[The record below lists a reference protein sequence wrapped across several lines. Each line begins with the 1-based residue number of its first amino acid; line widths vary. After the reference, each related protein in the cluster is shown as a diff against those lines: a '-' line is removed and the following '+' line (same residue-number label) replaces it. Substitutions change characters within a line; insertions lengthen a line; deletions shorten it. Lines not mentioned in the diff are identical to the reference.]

1 MPSFVKELL
10 TFLSESPTPFH
21 AVQNMSTQ
29 LEKGGFNKLDEDA
42 SWRVTKPGRYYIL
55 RNQSSI
61 VAFTQGN
68 KDPIKTGLRLIGAH
82 TDSPCLRVKPKPTI
96 RQSLISSGWSRGLW
110 RSIAEPWFDRDL
122 SSSRQ
127 SDILCWIGCG

>member
-82 TDSPCLRVKPKPTI
+82 TDSPCLRVKPNPTI
-96 RQSLISSGWSRGLW
+96 RQSSYLQVGVEVYGGVLLNPGLI
-110 RSIAEPWFDRDL
+110 E
-122 SSSRQ
+122 
-127 SDILCWIGCG
+127 ILA